1 LFVYSKNNRLRA
13 GFFDENFK
21 DERNIMAIPLE
32 QPVIKHYTGDEA
44 LEIVKKYQVYE
55 NFTVENLR
63 DELPSFAHYL
73 QRIGNNALSLA
84 RADDN
89 AAGTFKGA
97 GAMVGAHAFMEAGI
111 EDILVP
117 SAGNHARGG
126 VLAANALGLRAHIV
140 VPETAPPAKKEGL
153 RQLGECNIH
162 AVGESFDEALAW
174 ANQHAELGTSLHPF
188 DDPNVITG
196 QGTLLDY
203 MLAHADTPID
213 HIVVPVGGGG
223 LAAGIA
229 QRLGELKNSSTHLHV
244 VEATGSHSLSRSLEA
259 GEPTAVEHPNVRYGG
274 SAVRKIGRRS
284 FEILQRFRKQER
296 LHLHHIDEESVDA
309 LISDY
314 TFDRSIN
321 HRTTT
326 PSIEPTSLVA
336 IAAVERIHR
345 QYRDAHIMAVA
356 TGRNA
361 PLETTTPKQRH

>member
-1 LFVYSKNNRLRA
+1 MTTPQEKMDIN
-13 GFFDENFK
+13 
-21 DERNIMAIPLE
+21 
-32 QPVIKHYTGDEA
+32 HYTGDEA
-44 LEIVKKYQVYE
+44 FEVVKKYNVFE
-55 NFTVENLR
+55 HFAVENLR
-63 DELPSFAHYL
+63 DEFPSFAHYL
-73 QRIGNNALSLA
+73 EQLGNNTLSLA

-89 AAGTFKGA
+89 TAGTFKGA
-97 GAMVGAHAFMEAGI
+97 GAMVGAHAFMEADI

-117 SAGNHARGG
+117 SAGNHARGS
-126 VLAANALGLRAHIV
+126 VLAASALGLRAHIV

-153 RQLGECNIH
+153 RQLGECDIH
-162 AVGESFDEALAW
+162 AVGESFDEALTW
-174 ANQHAELGTSLHPF
+174 ANQHAELGSLLHPY
-188 DDPNVITG
+188 DNPNVIAG
-196 QGTLLDY
+196 QGTLVD
-203 MLAHADTPID
+203 MMRMHIDTPID
-213 HIVVPVGGGG
+213 HIVVPIGGGG

-229 QRLGELKNSSTHLHV
+229 QRLGELEDSSTHLHV

-296 LHLHHIDEESVDA
+296 LHLHHINEESVDA

-345 QYRDAHIMAVA
+345 QYRDRNAHIMAVA

-361 PLETTTPKQRH
+361 PLETTPSTPRH